1 MYRKETMKKLNA
13 MTASEENEY
22 KNDSKVITLDDIIG
36 ENTAFNRPKNEEK
49 KEQQEDRTITPSG
62 MREIKLE
69 DVENGK
75 KVKYIENPL
84 PVPKRREHRKMDYAV
99 ELTSANDDYD
109 IKDMTG
115 MDFFDIE

>member
-1 MYRKETMKKLNA
+1 MKKLN
-13 MTASEENEY
+13 TVTVSEENEN

-36 ENTAFNRPKNEEK
+36 ENTSIEMPINEDKIVQEEK
-49 KEQQEDRTITPSG
+49 TISPSG

-69 DVENGK
+69 DVDNEK
-75 KVKYIENPL
+75 KVKFIENPL
-84 PVPKRREHRKMDYAV
+84 PVPKRKEHKKMEYAV
-99 ELTSANDDYD
+99 ELTSENDDYD